1 MKWKFKLKSRS
12 DFKKWNRKL
21 NRKMDIKNS
30 SGLVGK
36 YNDKD
41 VYVTTRKEY
50 DDGATHHQNSY
61 YILKDHLTIDGYFAL
76 LLHNKIIGYCKNDGG
91 IKIYDKEVPYVRA
104 SVSINKEYKLDTNR
118 REYKYTTKDAPQLSK
133 EEYLSIEAL
142 AQKVNDIIKDGLAAG
157 NKLLKEEQDRAQSLC
172 DAPHHK

>member
-1 MKWKFKLKSRS
+1 
-12 DFKKWNRKL
+12 
-21 NRKMDIKNS
+21 MDIKNS

-36 YNDKD
+36 YNDRD

-50 DDGATHHQNSY
+50 DGAQRHQDNVY
-61 YILKDHLTIDGYFAL
+61 YILKDHPTIEGHPIL
-76 LLHNKIIGYCKNDGG
+76 LLRNKIIGYCKNDGG
-91 IKIYDKEVPYVRA
+91 IKIYDKEVPYIRA

-142 AQKVNDIIKDGLAAG
+142 AQKVSDIIKEGLLYSD
-157 NKLLKEEQDRAQSLC
+157 KLLKQEQEKAQSLC
-172 DAPHHK
+172 QQ

>member
-1 MKWKFKLKSRS
+1 
-12 DFKKWNRKL
+12 
-21 NRKMDIKNS
+21 MDIKNS
-30 SGLVGK
+30 NGLVGK

-76 LLHNKIIGYCKNDGG
+76 LLRNKIIGYCKNDGG

-104 SVSINKEYKLDTNR
+104 NTSEISMKNR
-118 REYKYTTKDAPQLSK
+118 REYKYTMKDDDASHHRGFDLNKMCASASEHIK
-133 EEYLSIEAL
+133 E
-142 AQKVNDIIKDGLAAG
+142 GLLYSD
-157 NKLLKEEQDRAQSLC
+157 KLLKQEQERAQSLC